1 MGVVR
6 ILSGGAASGLVKDL
20 GPQLAARGLDVQG
33 TYGAVGA
40 MRDKL
45 LAGEPC
51 DIVVLSQSLVD
62 ELQAQGHVVAGSARP
77 IGKVRTGIAVKA
89 GEAMPKV
96 SDRASLLA
104 LLSNARALYTPDT
117 KKSTAGQHVAH
128 VLRQLGIDQ
137 QMAGKLREYPNGAT
151 AMREMAAC
159 NEAGL
164 VGCTQFTE
172 ILYTPGVQ
180 LAGGLPAEF
189 ELATVYTAAVCTK
202 AANAKEAAE
211 VAALLASDEA
221 APQRK
226 SGGFD
231 PL

>member
-1 MGVVR
+1 MALVR
-6 ILSGGAASGLVKDL
+6 ILSGGAASGLLKDL
-20 GPQLAARGLDVQG
+20 APQLSARGLSVEG

-89 GEAMPKV
+89 GEPLPTV
-96 SDRASLLA
+96 EDRASLLA
-104 LLSNARALYTPDT
+104 LLSGARALYTPDT

-128 VLRQLGIDQ
+128 VLRQLGIEQ
-137 QMAGKLREYPNGAT
+137 QMAAKLREYPNGAT

-159 NEAGL
+159 NEDGL

-189 ELATVYTAAVCTK
+189 ELATVYTAAVCTGASNPAG
-202 AANAKEAAE
+202 AAD

>member
-1 MGVVR
+1 MGHVR
-6 ILSGGAASGLVKDL
+6 VLSGGAAHGLVNDL
-20 GPQLAARGLDVQG
+20 AQQLAARGLQVDG
-33 TYGAVGA
+33 TFGAVGA

-51 DIVVLSQSLVD
+51 DLVILSQVLVD
-62 ELQAQGHVVAGSARP
+62 ELQAQGHVVSGSARP

-89 GEAMPKV
+89 GEPLPQV
-96 SDRASLLA
+96 SDRDSLRALLA
-104 LLSNARALYTPDT
+104 GARALYTPDT
-117 KKSTAGQHVAH
+117 VKSTAGQHVAK
-128 VLRQLGIDQ
+128 VLRQLGLEQ

-151 AMREMAAC
+151 AMRELAAC
-159 NEAGL
+159 GEAGL

-189 ELATVYTAAVCTK
+189 ELATVYTAAVCTA
-202 AANAKEAAE
+202 AANPADAA
-211 VAALLASDEA
+211 ALAQLLASGEA